1 MLAGAASFTSCTGD
15 MEMPP
20 MIAPEATIKPNTTIE
35 ALKAEVWKTDR
46 NYVTEIGQRNG
57 KDIIIAGR
65 VVSNDKAGNVFKNVV
80 LQDETAALTVAINAY
95 DLYET
100 YQPGQ
105 QVVVN
110 LTGLKIGAYN
120 GLLQLGGEGTYNG
133 APSMTFMEKDLFAQH
148 AQQNGLADIAR
159 IDTIVGTISEINT
172 AKNSVEG
179 LQKWQS
185 QLIRIDGVSFEDA
198 GKPFADGGTTNRYVK
213 DASGNRINVRNSSY
227 ADFAADILPTGTG
240 AVVGI
245 LSYYGTDWQ
254 IILNDIDGLI
264 GFDAIEPG
272 TPDDPTPPAEGD
284 GDGTKEAPYTVAQVL
299 GGATGS
305 SAWITGY
312 IVGTVTDKSI
322 QTDAEFGTANANAA
336 NILIAATPDVTDY
349 TQCVPVQL
357 TSGSATRTALNLK
370 DHPENLGKEVKIE
383 GSLEKYFGVP
393 GLKSPTN
400 YEIDGSSAPVTPPG
414 PVEGDGN
421 GSLDAPYSVSQV
433 QAGVSGTGWMFGYI
447 VGTVTDK
454 SITTDAEF
462 GTANANA
469 ANLLLAASPDVTDYT
484 QCVPVQLTSGSKTRA
499 ALNLKDHPENLGKL
513 VKVEG
518 SFENYFGVPGLKSP
532 TNYELD
538 GQSVPVA
545 PTSTYTAVTS
555 VTSGKSYAI
564 VADGKQAT
572 PLSGNY
578 GYLQVVDVTVSGN
591 TVEAAD
597 ENSFL
602 FTAVTGG
609 YTIKQADGRYLYMTG
624 TYNSFNVSTD
634 LIDGYVWTVAADA
647 NGNMVLTNVSTGKTL
662 QYDSQYNSYGAYPDV
677 RGTYPKF
684 YEKK

>member
-20 MIAPEATIKPNTTIE
+20 MIAPEATIQPNTTIE
-35 ALKAEVWKTDR
+35 ALKAEVWQTDR

-80 LQDETAALTVAINAY
+80 LQDNTGALTVAINAY

-105 QVVVN
+105 QIVVN

-133 APSMTFMEKDLFAQH
+133 APSMTFMESELFAEH

-159 IDTIVGTISEINT
+159 IDTIVGTISEINA

-227 ADFAADILPTGTG
+227 ADFAADLLPTGTG

-254 IILNDIDGLI
+254 IILNNVDGLI

-272 TPDDPTPPAEGD
+272 NPGDGDDDPAQPD
-284 GDGTKEAPYTVAQVL
+284 GDGTKESPYSVAQVL
-299 GGATGS
+299 DGATGTG
-305 SAWITGY
+305 AWITGY

-336 NILIAATPDVTDY
+336 NILLAATPDVTDY
-349 TQCVPVQL
+349 TKCVPVQL
-357 TSGSATRTALNLK
+357 TN
-370 DHPENLGKEVKIE
+370 
-383 GSLEKYFGVP
+383 
-393 GLKSPTN
+393 
-400 YEIDGSSAPVTPPG
+400 
-414 PVEGDGN
+414 
-421 GSLDAPYSVSQV
+421 
-433 QAGVSGTGWMFGYI
+433 
-447 VGTVTDK
+447 
-454 SITTDAEF
+454 
-462 GTANANA
+462 
-469 ANLLLAASPDVTDYT
+469 
-484 QCVPVQLTSGSKTRA
+484 GSKTRE
-499 ALNLKDHPENLGKL
+499 ALNLVNHPENLGKL

-518 SFENYFGVPGLKSP
+518 TFENYFGVPGLKSP

-538 GQSVPVA
+538 GQSIPVS
-545 PTSTYTAVTS
+545 PTSTYSAVTS
-555 VTSGKSYAI
+555 ITSGKSYAI
-564 VADGKQAT
+564 VAGGKQAL
-572 PLSGNY
+572 PISGNY
-578 GYLQVVDVTVSGN
+578 GYLQVADVTVSGS

-597 ENSFL
+597 ENAFV
-602 FTAVTGG
+602 FTAVDGG

-634 LIDGYVWTVAADA
+634 LTEGYVWTVTA
-647 NGNMVLTNVSTGKTL
+647 NSDGTMTVTNASNGKTL
-662 QYDSQYNSYGAYPDV
+662 QYDSQYSSYGAYSDV
-677 RGTYPKF
+677 RGTYPTV

>member
-1 MLAGAASFTSCTGD
+1 MLAGTASFTSCTGD

-20 MIAPEATIKPNTTIE
+20 MIAPEATMQPNTTIE
-35 ALKAEVWKTDR
+35 ALKAEVWQTDR

-80 LQDETAALTVAINAY
+80 LQDNTGALTVAINAY

-100 YQPGQ
+100 YQLGQ
-105 QVVVN
+105 QIVVN

-133 APSMTFMEKDLFAQH
+133 APSMTFMESELFAEH

-159 IDTIVGTISEINT
+159 IDTIVGTISEINA

-227 ADFAADILPTGTG
+227 ADFAADLLPTGTG

-254 IILNDIDGLI
+254 IILNNVDGLI

-272 TPDDPTPPAEGD
+272 NPGDDDDPAQPEGN
-284 GDGTKEAPYTVAQVL
+284 GTKESPYSVAQVL
-299 GGATGS
+299 DGATGTG
-305 SAWITGY
+305 AWITGY

-336 NILIAATPDVTDY
+336 NILIAASPDVTDY
-349 TQCVPVQL
+349 TKCVPVQL
-357 TSGSATRTALNLK
+357 TSGSAARAALNLK

-393 GLKSPTN
+393 GLKTPTD
-400 YEIDGSSAPVTPPG
+400 YEIDGSSEPVTPTE

-421 GSLDAPYSVSQV
+421 GTLSAPYSVSQV
-433 QAGVSGTGWMFGYI
+433 QAGVSGTGWMQGYI

-454 SITTDAEF
+454 SIQTDAEF

-469 ANLLLAASPDVTDYT
+469 ANILLAASPDVTDYT
-484 QCVPVQLTSGSKTRA
+484 KCVPVQLTNGSKTRE
-499 ALNLKDHPENLGKL
+499 ALNLVNHPENLGKL

-518 SFENYFGVPGLKSP
+518 TFENYFGVPGLKSP

-538 GQSVPVA
+538 GQSIPVS
-545 PTSTYTAVTS
+545 PTSTYSAVTS
-555 VTSGKSYAI
+555 ITSGKSYAI
-564 VADGKQAT
+564 VAGGKQAL
-572 PLSGNY
+572 PISGNY
-578 GYLQVVDVTVSGN
+578 GYLQVADVTVSGS

-597 ENSFL
+597 ENAFV
-602 FTAVTGG
+602 FTAVDGG

-634 LIDGYVWTVAADA
+634 LTEGYVWTVTA
-647 NGNMVLTNVSTGKTL
+647 NSDGTMTVTNASNGKTL
-662 QYDSQYNSYGAYPDV
+662 QYDSQYSSYGAYSDV
-677 RGTYPKF
+677 RGTYPTV